1 MLNNLLISNI
11 LLNNEKTTSI
21 AKNHLLKDLCV
32 PTGYFVNNINHKSIP
47 ILYNNID
54 HYIDDNSIDI
64 CFKLIKVNNNNSNT
78 KKNKIKK
85 NNKTKKKKN

>member
-1 MLNNLLISNI
+1 MLNNLLLSNI

-21 AKNHLLKDLCV
+21 AKNHLLKDLSV

-54 HYIDDNSIDI
+54 DYIDDNSIDI
-64 CFKLIKVNNNNSNT
+64 CFKLIKVNINNSHT
-78 KKNKIKK
+78 KKNKIRK